1 MQEEYKYISPEEAM
15 KIENEVIKLKLM
27 LEHGASFSHAGS
39 TALITPETERN
50 FLQYIMDFEQREA
63 LAKEMTVFEILGCPQ
78 HFPEVLDIGDER
90 VGEVLQDILQL
101 MKEKGIELTVF
112 SPNISEKEIYRFI
125 KEELF
130 EHRMLHIDL
139 PGMITHYVY
148 DEFHPDHAYENSRT
162 AVSECMQEILQTKEL
177 QWTFQF
183 EQNLSI
189 NHYRR
194 LTIDKFR
201 LLMNNFKSKYKH
213 IEALNIETRKCT
225 IEGDNCLVTGWHE
238 TCFTTEQEHVLK
250 TGSWKVWFRYWSDLR
265 IWMIHEIE
273 INGIDL

>member
-1 MQEEYKYISPEEAM
+1 MHEEYKYISPDEAI

-27 LEHGASFSHAGS
+27 LEHGASFSHAGNTS
-39 TALITPETERN
+39 LISPETERN

-78 HFPEVLDIGDER
+78 HFPDVLAIEEGR
-90 VGEVLQDILQL
+90 IGEVLQDILQF
-101 MKEKGIELTVF
+101 MKQRGIQLTVF
-112 SPNISEKEIYRFI
+112 SPNIPEKEIYRFI

-130 EHRMLHIDL
+130 EHKMLHIDL
-139 PGMITHYVY
+139 PGMATHFVY

-162 AVSECMQEILQTKEL
+162 AVSECLQEILQSNEM

-189 NHYRR
+189 NQYRN
-194 LTIDKFR
+194 LNIEGFR
-201 LLMNNFKSKYKH
+201 RRMNAFKKRYKN
-213 IEALNIETRKCT
+213 IEALNIECRKCT
-225 IEGDNCLVTGWHE
+225 IDGEKCVVTGWHE
-238 TCFTTEQEHVLK
+238 TCFTTEEEHVLK
-250 TGSWKVWFRYWSDLR
+250 TGIWKVWFRYWTDLR

-273 INGIDL
+273 IDGIDF

>member
-27 LEHGASFSHAGS
+27 LEHGASFSHAGNTS
-39 TALITPETERN
+39 LISPETERN

-63 LAKEMTVFEILGCPQ
+63 IAKEMTVFEILGCPQ
-78 HFPEVLDIGDER
+78 HFPEGKDIEQER
-90 VGEVLQDILQL
+90 IGEVLQDILQF
-101 MKEKGIELTVF
+101 MKQKGIQLTVF
-112 SPNISEKEIYRFI
+112 SPNVNEAEIYRFI

-130 EHRMLHIDL
+130 EHRMLYIDL
-139 PGMITHYVY
+139 AGITTHFVY

-162 AVSECMQEILQTKEL
+162 AVTECLQEMLKKEEM

-189 NHYRR
+189 NQYRM
-194 LTIDKFR
+194 LTIDGFR
-201 LLMNNFKSKYKH
+201 RLMNSFKSRYKH
-213 IEALNIETRKCT
+213 IEPLNIETRKCI
-225 IEGDNCLVTGWHE
+225 IENNSCLVSGWHE
-238 TCFTTEQEHVLK
+238 TCFTTEEEHVLK
-250 TGSWKVWFRYWSDLR
+250 TGSWKVWFRYWTELR

-273 INGIDL
+273 IDGIDL